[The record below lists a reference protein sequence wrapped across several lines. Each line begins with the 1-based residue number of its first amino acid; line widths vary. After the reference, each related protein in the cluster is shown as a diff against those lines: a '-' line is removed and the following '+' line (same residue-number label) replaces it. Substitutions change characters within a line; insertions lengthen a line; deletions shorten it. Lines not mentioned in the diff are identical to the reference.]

1 MHTLTNSTTFVRGIV
16 MGRCSSS
23 SSDSHGTEEKLSE
36 DAAIFHSKL
45 MVPGLA
51 EKTFVGK
58 ISNSIWN
65 LLLYLVNYAAHLF
78 LTTIILDLFAIFS
91 SINLPNN
98 EINCKNREV
107 VVLASPLLS
116 LKSQNCWHK
125 WCFSRCLKFCRWCK
139 CKGKIIKTWKSRWQF
154 QFKLKWLWF
163 EYECNLW
170 GVNTWLTRL
179 WAIFSR
185 RLL

>member
-1 MHTLTNSTTFVRGIV
+1 
-16 MGRCSSS
+16 MGRYSSS

-65 LLLYLVNYAAHLF
+65 LLLYFLVNYAAHLF

-91 SINLPNN
+91 
-98 EINCKNREV
+98 
-107 VVLASPLLS
+107 
-116 LKSQNCWHK
+116 
-125 WCFSRCLKFCRWCK
+125 
-139 CKGKIIKTWKSRWQF
+139 
-154 QFKLKWLWF
+154 
-163 EYECNLW
+163 
-170 GVNTWLTRL
+170 
-179 WAIFSR
+179 
-185 RLL
+185 